1 MLLLIHMDLTDFK
14 TQLQNTVNSLKEEL
28 KSIRTGR
35 ANPIIIEHLSVD
47 AYGGSTK
54 MRLMEM
60 ATITTEGSSALVIAP
75 FDPSTVPDIEKAIL
89 KSPLGLSPQVQG
101 TRIIIR
107 IPPLSQE
114 QREKYVK
121 LVNQTV
127 EDKRNVVRNHRDDI
141 RKKIKQQFDEKIMT
155 EDDKYRFEKEI
166 DTISQKVSG
175 QLLEIKESKE
185 KEIMEV

>member
-1 MLLLIHMDLTDFK
+1 MDLTEFK
-14 TQLQNTVNSLKEEL
+14 TQLQSTVTALKEEL

-35 ANPIIIEHLSVD
+35 SNPVIIEHLPVE
-47 AYGGSTK
+47 AYGGSAK

-60 ATITTEGSSALVIAP
+60 STITTEGSSALVIAP
-75 FDPSTVPDIEKAIL
+75 FDPSTIPDIEKAIL

-127 EDKRNVVRNHRDDI
+127 EDKKNVVRNHRDDI
-141 RKKIKQQFDEKIMT
+141 RKKIKTQFDEKTMT
-155 EDDKYRFEKEI
+155 EDDKYRTEKEI
-166 DTISQKVSG
+166 DTITQKVNE
-175 QLLEIKESKE
+175 QLLETKESKE

>member
-1 MLLLIHMDLTDFK
+1 MDLTEFK
-14 TQLQNTVNSLKEEL
+14 QQLQSTILSLKEDL

-35 ANPIIIEHLSVD
+35 ANPAIVEQLVVE

-54 MRLMEM
+54 LKMMELS
-60 ATITTEGSSALVIAP
+60 TITTEGPAALVIVP
-75 FDPSTVPDIEKAIL
+75 FDPSTTSDIERAVL

-121 LVNQTV
+121 LVGQKV
-127 EDKRNVVRNHRDDI
+127 EDKKSIVRNHRDDV
-141 RKKIKQQFDEKIMT
+141 RKKMKTLFDSKEITEDEK
-155 EDDKYRFEKEI
+155 YRLEKEI
-166 DTISQKVSG
+166 DTLTQKMNTE
-175 QLLEIKESKE
+175 LLALRESKE
-185 KEIMEV
+185 QEIREV